1 MGWFLVK
8 RFVDLFATCYII
20 SRNHSNTFSLI
31 NLQKTKTYPKQNTAA
46 RAICSDWYQT
56 FDSFDILVSAEVSL
70 ILSKFNLHQENRQ
83 GKEYIL
89 MNLSKYKLW
98 RALLQRVIAKQ
109 QSKREQT
116 HPVYLQEVQKY
127 EKVENV
133 NTQNDYE
140 TS

>member
-1 MGWFLVK
+1 
-8 RFVDLFATCYII
+8 
-20 SRNHSNTFSLI
+20 
-31 NLQKTKTYPKQNTAA
+31 
-46 RAICSDWYQT
+46 
-56 FDSFDILVSAEVSL
+56 
-70 ILSKFNLHQENRQ
+70 
-83 GKEYIL
+83 

-140 TS
+140 TVKNGQLRRKQT